1 MFLNFIQDHKMID
14 KKVAGLFLEI
24 DSELQEYQKKEL
36 CILILA
42 SMINPKPCNELSALL
57 GAMAKDMNKE
67 YMLND
72 YPDQL
77 N

>member
-1 MFLNFIQDHKMID
+1 MID

-36 CILILA
+36 CILLLA
-42 SMINPKPCNELSALL
+42 SMINPKPCNELSTLL

-72 YPDQL
+72 YPAQL
-77 N
+77 ND

>member
-1 MFLNFIQDHKMID
+1 MTKNRMID
-14 KKVAGLFLEI
+14 KKVTGLFLEI

-36 CILILA
+36 CILLLA
-42 SMINPKPCNELSALL
+42 LMLNPKPCNELSKLL

-77 N
+77 ND